1 MIDAK
6 KLFVSATM
14 HAKSCTIVW
23 KLSEIDVVT
32 GIYTILYTY
41 IYRYLCINS
50 IHSRR
55 RRCNLNM
62 HPWKK
67 IFLFEHFAVRFHFE
81 FAAAAWGGK
90 FDLNKSEQI

>member
-41 IYRYLCINS
+41 IYIDIYASTVYI
-50 IHSRR
+50 
-55 RRCNLNM
+55 
-62 HPWKK
+62 P
-67 IFLFEHFAVRFHFE
+67 EDEDAT
-81 FAAAAWGGK
+81 
-90 FDLNKSEQI
+90 